1 MERLM
6 AKKRE
11 ALERMSKSIM
21 MANLKNSHVEVE
33 KLPHREEGK
42 TRDII
47 GKELGVSGRQ
57 VDKKIMRKVDKESR
71 WRSAKEGGSKT
82 EPKIK

>member
-11 ALERMSKSIM
+11 ATARRAK
-21 MANLKNSHVEVE
+21 ANQIRKNADSVMETFPE
-33 KLPHREEGK
+33 QKGQT

-57 VDKKIMRKVDKESR
+57 VDKKIMTKVDRESR

>member
-11 ALERMSKSIM
+11 ALERQAKQRQVRKPKDF
-21 MANLKNSHVEVE
+21 ARE
-33 KLPHREEGK
+33 KLPGQNGRV
-42 TRDII
+42 RDVIA
-47 GKELGVSGRQ
+47 KELGVSGRQ
-57 VDKKIMRKVDKESR
+57 VEKKIMTKVDRESR
-71 WRSAKEGGSKT
+71 WKSAKEGGSKT

>member
-11 ALERMSKSIM
+11 ATARRAK
-21 MANLKNSHVEVE
+21 ANQIRKNADSVMPTLAEQ
-33 KLPHREEGK
+33 KGQT

-57 VDKKIMRKVDKESR
+57 VDKKIMTKVDRESR